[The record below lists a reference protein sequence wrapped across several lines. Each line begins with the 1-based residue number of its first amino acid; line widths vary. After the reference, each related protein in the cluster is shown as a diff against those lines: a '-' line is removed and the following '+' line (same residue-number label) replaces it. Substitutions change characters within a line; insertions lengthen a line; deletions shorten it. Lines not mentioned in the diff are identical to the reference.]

1 MSLYVE
7 RRFSSSSKNQ
17 YQEGLR
23 GKPDCGKVSQVITY
37 RGECR
42 DIYLLR
48 NKIFGRSSS
57 PHHIVNEEFVITN
70 QQHPLSILV

>member
-7 RRFSSSSKNQ
+7 RRFSSASKTQ

-23 GKPDCGKVSQVITY
+23 GKPDCGIVSQVITY
-37 RGECR
+37 CGECG

-48 NKIFGRSSS
+48 NKILGDLQA
-57 PHHIVNEEFVITN
+57 PTT
-70 QQHPLSILV
+70 